1 MSSEIKLGQKD
12 SNYKMCVI
20 LTIAGYQIHRDVK
33 LDGSCWG
40 CRRGDYCLMCIVDR
54 ASVGNM
60 DRATEVDT
68 CTSTWRDFILQ
79 NYTLAMVSVLKIISY
94 VLLQLKK
101 LSKKA

>member
-12 SNYKMCVI
+12 SNSKMCVI

-40 CRRGDYCLMCIVDR
+40 CGRGDYCLMCIVDR
-54 ASVGNM
+54 AS
-60 DRATEVDT
+60 DRAMEVDT

-79 NYTLAMVSVLKIISY
+79 NYTLAMVRVLKIISY
-94 VLLQLKK
+94 VLVQLKK